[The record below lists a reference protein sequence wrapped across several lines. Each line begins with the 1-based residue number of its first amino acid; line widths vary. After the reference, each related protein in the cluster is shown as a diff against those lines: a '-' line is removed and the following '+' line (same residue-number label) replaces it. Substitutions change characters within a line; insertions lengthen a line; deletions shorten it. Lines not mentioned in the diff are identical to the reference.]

1 MHEVTMM
8 THAKQI
14 PSGYFILG
22 FFAVLGSMAIAS
34 CSSVE
39 PVPGGGHVENAGS
52 RTPTPVP
59 SVGAGQIASPPAT
72 VGPLSP
78 LDWAIRDDCPPRAWS
93 KNVPDRACKEDS
105 ECGDGYCD
113 RNHCAAIW
121 TCSEHYG
128 QRCYGPRSERSG
140 LCDGPCIEGRC
151 RSCLSDDECVT
162 ALGGG
167 AVCGRYR
174 NRGGGFGCGILFDR
188 PINISPGRIPPD
200 AGDDP

>member
-1 MHEVTMM
+1 MHESTMM
-8 THAKQI
+8 MHAKQI
-14 PSGYFILG
+14 PWGHAILG
-22 FFAVLGSMAIAS
+22 FFALLGSMAIAS

-59 SVGAGQIASPPAT
+59 SVGAGQIASPPST

-93 KNVPDRACKEDS
+93 KNVPDRACTEDS

-162 ALGGG
+162 ALGGR
-167 AVCGRYR
+167 AVCGPHPDRS
-174 NRGGGFGCGILFDR
+174 GGFGCAIPFDK
-188 PINISPGRIPPD
+188 PPNITPGRIPPD